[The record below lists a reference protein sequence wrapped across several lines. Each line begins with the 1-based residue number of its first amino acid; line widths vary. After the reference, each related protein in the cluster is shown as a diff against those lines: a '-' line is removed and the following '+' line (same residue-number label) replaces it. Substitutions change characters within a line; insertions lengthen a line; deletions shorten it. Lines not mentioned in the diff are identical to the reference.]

1 MEFKHIPI
9 MLNEVLDGLNIKPNG
24 IYFDGTLG
32 GAGHSQQILKSL
44 DKNGKLIGC
53 DKDTEALCV
62 ATKRLSKIS
71 DNFVTAHNDFKNFK
85 YILNELN
92 IDGVDGILL
101 DLGVSSYQLDNEE
114 RGFSYRFDSPLDM
127 RMDKTKTL
135 TAKDV
140 VNTYSQKELE
150 QVLFNYGEEPYTKN
164 IVKNIIKFREMQVI
178 ETTFQLVDIIKQ
190 SLPQKVL
197 KTKGHPAKRVFQA
210 IRIEV
215 NGELKNLEQAIFD
228 MVEKLN
234 VGGRI
239 AIITFHSL
247 EDRIVKNAFKLCATG
262 CVCPK
267 NFPVCVCGHK
277 ASLKLITK
285 KPIEPSSIE
294 QTENTRSQSAKLRIA
309 EKI

>member
-9 MLNEVLDGLNIKPNG
+9 MLDEVLEGLNIKQNG

-32 GAGHSQQILKSL
+32 GAGHSQQIFKKL
-44 DKNGKLIGC
+44 DNNGLLIGC
-53 DKDTEALCV
+53 DKDTEALLV
-62 ATKRLSKIS
+62 ATERLKLIGN
-71 DNFVTAHNDFKNFK
+71 NFLTVHNDFKNFRE
-85 YILNELN
+85 ILNELK
-92 IDGVDGILL
+92 IEKVDGILL

-114 RGFSYRFDSPLDM
+114 RGFSYRFDAPLDM

-140 VNTYSQKELE
+140 VNNYSQKELE
-150 QVLFNYGEEPYTKN
+150 QVLFNYGEEPFTKQ
-164 IVKNIIKFREMQVI
+164 IVKNIIKFRENQVI
-178 ETTFQLVDIIKQ
+178 ETTYQLVDIIKQ
-190 SLPQKVL
+190 SMPQKIL
-197 KTKGHPAKRVFQA
+197 RTKGHPAKRVFQA

-215 NGELKNLEQAIFD
+215 NGELKNLEQAIYD
-228 MVEKLN
+228 MIDKLN

-277 ASLKLITK
+277 ASLKLITR
-285 KPIEPSSIE
+285 KPIEPSQLE
-294 QTENTRSQSAKLRIA
+294 QQQNTRSQSAKLRIA